1 VVGTPKV
8 ERDTDDDTI
17 TYSFRAEPAGF
28 HEMIEDL
35 KMSYFHGHY
44 AEVPPRPCVALVRVE
59 AGRVNKNST
68 ERNKIIPHE
77 TLQLLTKLDTLMDT
91 RPLRR
96 RQTGSCIT
104 ELSVVMASQ

>member
-59 AGRVNKNST
+59 DLTEPAVIRLKSKTHGLPEWNAWRGSYST
-68 ERNKIIPHE
+68 PR
-77 TLQLLTKLDTLMDT
+77 
-91 RPLRR
+91 
-96 RQTGSCIT
+96 
-104 ELSVVMASQ
+104 